1 MLSVILVVESY
12 TNLSQAHRLQELQHE
27 MEQANDEYILAVN
40 RASTFC
46 YNPYLVSPLHATMF
60 FTLENLHKKV
70 SEALRNM
77 LDTHDMLNEPD

>member
-1 MLSVILVVESY
+1 
-12 TNLSQAHRLQELQHE
+12 
-27 MEQANDEYILAVN
+27 
-40 RASTFC
+40 
-46 YNPYLVSPLHATMF
+46 MF